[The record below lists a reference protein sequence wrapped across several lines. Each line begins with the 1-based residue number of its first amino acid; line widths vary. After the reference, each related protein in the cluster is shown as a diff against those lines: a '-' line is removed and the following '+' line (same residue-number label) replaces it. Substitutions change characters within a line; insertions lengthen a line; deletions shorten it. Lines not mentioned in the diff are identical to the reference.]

1 MLILSPFATIGLK
14 RPIQDL
20 RTNIQLSKYKYNL
33 PECILP
39 RTSQFLKCDL
49 AVKRILCAL

>member
-49 AVKRILCAL
+49 AVKRILCVL